1 MRLEFPM
8 CGMRQEAALQGIRRP
23 VGLLSQ
29 KLGTNSHCAKGR
41 SRQIAPALPSPSWYW
56 AGSQDHRLLSSP
68 VPPHSAGF
76 FCLGPVTGPRA
87 SPLWQGNGRG
97 RGEVCKPNCKPT
109 TRHRPVSGNTS
120 QHRWPR
126 NAKRKHTLSYKAI
139 QASMRII
146 ELENRCTGNRTVGS
160 NPTLSAMPY

>member
-1 MRLEFPM
+1 MACFRKNLARTHIARRVDPARL
-8 CGMRQEAALQGIRRP
+8 RRP
-23 VGLLSQ
+23 CLRPH
-29 KLGTNSHCAKGR
+29 GTG
-41 SRQIAPALPSPSWYW
+41 

-160 NPTLSAMPY
+160 NPTLSVQTRCCIRGCGGFSILSSQLSP